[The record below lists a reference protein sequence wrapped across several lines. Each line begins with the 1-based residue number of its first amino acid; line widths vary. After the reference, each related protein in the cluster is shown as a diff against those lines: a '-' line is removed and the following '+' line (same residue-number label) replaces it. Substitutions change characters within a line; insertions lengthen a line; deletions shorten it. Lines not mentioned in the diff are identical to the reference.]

1 VATQLTK
8 NNFQRSIDDMEK
20 LQVIINKTTIS
31 LITLTSY
38 LESIG
43 IGAKIIKLRSA
54 NLSSSSR
61 ESYKN
66 YT

>member
-1 VATQLTK
+1 
-8 NNFQRSIDDMEK
+8 MEK